1 MAFATNF
8 IFFVSVFQN
17 NLVRALAIAAIVGLI
32 MVVMTREDA
41 FPAGDRQPKM
51 IWAAILGGSA
61 FAMILPLPILSWVG
75 AVATGVYW
83 FDVRPQ
89 LRSIINGEYNY

>member
-17 NLVRALAIAAIVGLI
+17 NLFRALAIAAIVGLI
-32 MVVMTREDA
+32 MVVMTLEDA

>member
-8 IFFVSVFQN
+8 IFFVSAFQN
-17 NLVRALAIAAIVGLI
+17 NLFRALAIAAIVGLI

>member
-1 MAFATNF
+1 MAFATTF
-8 IFFVSVFQN
+8 YQFVHYFEA
-17 NLVRALAIAAIVGLI
+17 NLFRVLAIAAIVGLI
-32 MVVMTREDA
+32 MVLMTRDDA

-51 IWAAILGGSA
+51 IWAAIMGGSA
-61 FAMILPLPILSWVG
+61 VAMIFPLPILSWVG

>member
-17 NLVRALAIAAIVGLI
+17 NLFRALAIAAIVGLI

-61 FAMILPLPILSWVG
+61 FAMLLPLPILSWIG

>member
-17 NLVRALAIAAIVGLI
+17 NLFRALAIAAIVGLI

-41 FPAGDRQPKM
+41 FPAGVRQPKM

>member
-17 NLVRALAIAAIVGLI
+17 NLFRSLAIAAIVGLI
-32 MVVMTREDA
+32 MVVITREDA

>member
-17 NLVRALAIAAIVGLI
+17 NLFRALAIAAIVGLI

-61 FAMILPLPILSWVG
+61 FAMILPLPILCWVG

>member
-17 NLVRALAIAAIVGLI
+17 NLFRALAIAAVVGLI

>member
-17 NLVRALAIAAIVGLI
+17 NLFRALAIAAIVGLI

>member
-17 NLVRALAIAAIVGLI
+17 NLFRALAIAAIVGLI

-83 FDVRPQ
+83 FDVGPPF
-89 LRSIINGEYNY
+89 RSFINGEYK

>member
-17 NLVRALAIAAIVGLI
+17 NLFRALAIAAIVGLI
-32 MVVMTREDA
+32 MVVITREDA

>member
-17 NLVRALAIAAIVGLI
+17 NLFRALAIAAIVGLI

-41 FPAGDRQPKM
+41 FTAGDRQPKM

>member
-17 NLVRALAIAAIVGLI
+17 NLFRALAIAAIVGLI

-51 IWAAILGGSA
+51 IWTAILGGSA

>member
-17 NLVRALAIAAIVGLI
+17 NLFRALAIAAIVGPI

>member
-17 NLVRALAIAAIVGLI
+17 NLFRVLAIAAIVGLI

>member
-17 NLVRALAIAAIVGLI
+17 NLFRALAIAAIVGLI

-89 LRSIINGEYNY
+89 LRSIINVEYNY

>member
-17 NLVRALAIAAIVGLI
+17 NLFRVLAIAAIVGLI
-32 MVVMTREDA
+32 MVVITREDA

>member
-17 NLVRALAIAAIVGLI
+17 NLFRALAIAAIVGLI

-51 IWAAILGGSA
+51 VWAAILGGSA

>member
-8 IFFVSVFQN
+8 LLFVSVFQN
-17 NLVRALAIAAIVGLI
+17 NLFRALAIAALVGLI

-61 FAMILPLPILSWVG
+61 FAMLLPLPILSWVG

>member
-17 NLVRALAIAAIVGLI
+17 NLFRALAIAAIVGLI

-89 LRSIINGEYNY
+89 LRSIINGEYYY

>member
-8 IFFVSVFQN
+8 LLFVSVFQN
-17 NLVRALAIAAIVGLI
+17 NLFRALAIAAIVGLI

-41 FPAGDRQPKM
+41 FPAGDHQPKM
-51 IWAAILGGSA
+51 IWAAILGESA
-61 FAMILPLPILSWVG
+61 FAMLLPLPILSWVG

>member
-8 IFFVSVFQN
+8 LLFASVFQN
-17 NLVRALAIAAIVGLI
+17 NLFRALAIAAIVGLI

-61 FAMILPLPILSWVG
+61 FAMLLPLPILSWVG

>member
-17 NLVRALAIAAIVGLI
+17 NLFRALAIAAIVGLI

-61 FAMILPLPILSWVG
+61 FAMFLPLPILSWVG

>member
-8 IFFVSVFQN
+8 IFFVSVLQN
-17 NLVRALAIAAIVGLI
+17 NLFRALAIAAIVGLI

>member
-17 NLVRALAIAAIVGLI
+17 NLFRALAIAAIVGLI

-89 LRSIINGEYNY
+89 LRTIINGEYNY

>member
-8 IFFVSVFQN
+8 LLFVSVFQN
-17 NLVRALAIAAIVGLI
+17 NLFRALAIAAIVGLI
-32 MVVMTREDA
+32 IVVMTREDA

-61 FAMILPLPILSWVG
+61 FAMLLPLPILSWVG

>member
-1 MAFATNF
+1 MAFAPNF

-17 NLVRALAIAAIVGLI
+17 NLLRALAIAAIVGLI

>member
-17 NLVRALAIAAIVGLI
+17 NLLRALAIAAIVGLI

>member
-1 MAFATNF
+1 M
-8 IFFVSVFQN
+8 FFVSVFQN
-17 NLVRALAIAAIVGLI
+17 NLFRALAIAAIVGLI

>member
-8 IFFVSVFQN
+8 LLFVSVFQN
-17 NLVRALAIAAIVGLI
+17 NLFRALAIAAIVGLI

-61 FAMILPLPILSWVG
+61 FAMLLPLPILSWVG

>member
-8 IFFVSVFQN
+8 LLFVSVFQN
-17 NLVRALAIAAIVGLI
+17 NLFRVLAIAAIVGLI

-61 FAMILPLPILSWVG
+61 FAMLLPLPILSWVG

>member
-8 IFFVSVFQN
+8 LLFVSVFQN
-17 NLVRALAIAAIVGLI
+17 NLFRALAIAAIVGLI
-32 MVVMTREDA
+32 MVVMTPEDA
-41 FPAGDRQPKM
+41 FPAGERQPKT
-51 IWAAILGGSA
+51 IWGAILGGSA
-61 FAMILPLPILSWVG
+61 FAMLLPLPILSWVG

>member
-17 NLVRALAIAAIVGLI
+17 NLFRALAIAAIVGLI

-61 FAMILPLPILSWVG
+61 FAMILPLQILSWVG

>member
-17 NLVRALAIAAIVGLI
+17 NLFRALAIAAIVGLI

-89 LRSIINGEYNY
+89 LRSIINGE

>member
-17 NLVRALAIAAIVGLI
+17 NLFRALAIAAIVGLI

-61 FAMILPLPILSWVG
+61 FAMILPLPILSWIG

>member
-8 IFFVSVFQN
+8 ILFVSVFQN
-17 NLVRALAIAAIVGLI
+17 NLFRALAIAAIVGLI